1 MYKHLHL
8 ISNTYPPM
16 VRLFFAIQWPFL
28 ASPCARPFCPW
39 KHMLYHTK
47 RSERYLLTKRYLV
60 LFLRKKSRCG
70 SAILLASSLVP
81 WLRKV
86 MFVVEQKT
94 FLVKVGQR
102 RTFVSDMYRVS
113 NYISIERST
122 VELNRNL
129 KGNLLLNGSFAIFFR
144 QYLQMINSPWFER
157 L

>member
-1 MYKHLHL
+1 MPSDFDSLCYGCPCPQEAHHRDGAFYIRLATSFVL
-8 ISNTYPPM
+8 
-16 VRLFFAIQWPFL
+16 VRWGGRTVQ
-28 ASPCARPFCPW
+28 RPTRW
-39 KHMLYHTK
+39 
-47 RSERYLLTKRYLV
+47 LLCRPV
-60 LFLRKKSRCG
+60 SFD
-70 SAILLASSLVP
+70 SSLVP